1 MEGAQVIMCPGN
13 VNTFP
18 INEVEKM
25 RKRRALSDTKFAYL
39 LLAPSLILLAALI
52 GYPMLYNIYISV
64 LDVPVNPRKP
74 SVFVGLD
81 NYISVLTDPSFY
93 HSVITTLVFT
103 FVVVV
108 LSTVV
113 GLAMACFLNRKF
125 VGKKLVNSLIILS
138 YVIPSVCLIFAW
150 RYMFNNIYGII
161 NYIVVDVLHL
171 AKEVPLWFDQPVSA
185 ATNIMLKIF
194 FFIFLLLFLYC
205 VSYFPESMLLHS
217 QKVQVFLLSPYRSE
231 DFFHSLHSH
240 HSATLPLKY

>member
-93 HSVITTLVFT
+93 HSVITTLVFI

-161 NYIVVDVLHL
+161 NYSKNHL
-171 AKEVPLWFDQPVSA
+171 EINPDGLNFYYVYSLRLRGFNYV
-185 ATNIMLKIF
+185 IMTRENYRLRDFPIIF
-194 FFIFLLLFLYC
+194 EKFQCI
-205 VSYFPESMLLHS
+205 
-217 QKVQVFLLSPYRSE
+217 
-231 DFFHSLHSH
+231 FHSFKVVANQSVV
-240 HSATLPLKY
+240 

>member
-1 MEGAQVIMCPGN
+1 
-13 VNTFP
+13 
-18 INEVEKM
+18 M

-52 GYPMLYNIYISV
+52 GYPMLYNMYISV

-108 LSTVV
+108 LSTAV

-150 RYMFNNIYGII
+150 RYMFNNIYGTIGL
-161 NYIVVDVLHL
+161 NSLFNTPDYI
-171 AKEVPLWFDQPVSA
+171 WGRMMA
-185 ATNIMLKIF
+185 ASLVTSLPIVIMYAF
-194 FFIFLLLFLYC
+194 
-205 VSYFPESMLLHS
+205 S
-217 QKVQVFLLSPYRSE
+217 QNLIKSG
-231 DFFHSLHSH
+231 
-240 HSATLPLKY
+240 ATEGGVKG

>member
-1 MEGAQVIMCPGN
+1 
-13 VNTFP
+13 
-18 INEVEKM
+18 M

-52 GYPMLYNIYISV
+52 GYPMLYNMYISV

-108 LSTVV
+108 LSTAV

-185 ATNIMLKIF
+185 
-194 FFIFLLLFLYC
+194 FLLAALFC
-205 VSYFPESMLLHS
+205 IWRFFPYAY
-217 QKVQVFLLSPYRSE
+217 LS
-231 DFFHSLHSH
+231 FTAIL
-240 HSATLPLKY
+240 

>member
-1 MEGAQVIMCPGN
+1 
-13 VNTFP
+13 
-18 INEVEKM
+18 M

-52 GYPMLYNIYISV
+52 GYPMLYNMYISV

-108 LSTVV
+108 LSTAV

-138 YVIPSVCLIFAW
+138 YVIPSV
-150 RYMFNNIYGII
+150 
-161 NYIVVDVLHL
+161 
-171 AKEVPLWFDQPVSA
+171 
-185 ATNIMLKIF
+185 
-194 FFIFLLLFLYC
+194 
-205 VSYFPESMLLHS
+205 
-217 QKVQVFLLSPYRSE
+217 
-231 DFFHSLHSH
+231 
-240 HSATLPLKY
+240 